1 MHDHTQNLL
10 DTCKIVL
17 NLIRG
22 IDMPYTEEKYKL
34 AASVRV
40 LAYSIENAEK
50 NNNYKGAPLIEL
62 NLTYRSYHVL
72 LNAGFRTI
80 EDIENQTSYDLMK
93 LQNLGAKSLRE
104 IEEQLALRG
113 KKLIDRVE
121 PKTQKD
127 TNGNS

>member
-10 DTCKIVL
+10 DTCKIAL
-17 NLIRG
+17 NLIRD
-22 IDMPYTEEKYKL
+22 IEVAREDKYKL

-40 LAYSIENAEK
+40 LAHSIENAEK

-72 LNAGFRTI
+72 LNAGYRTI
-80 EDIENQTSYDLMK
+80 EDVENKTSYDLMK
-93 LQNLGAKSLRE
+93 LQNLGTKSLRE
-104 IEEQLALRG
+104 IEEQLAHRG
-113 KKLIDRVE
+113 RKLIDRID
-121 PKTQKD
+121 PKTEKD

>member
-50 NNNYKGAPLIEL
+50 NNNYAGVPLIQL
-62 NLTYRSYHVL
+62 NLTHRTFHVL

-93 LQNLGAKSLRE
+93 LENFGTKSLRE
-104 IEEQLALRG
+104 IEEHLALRG

-121 PKTQKD
+121 PK
-127 TNGNS
+127 